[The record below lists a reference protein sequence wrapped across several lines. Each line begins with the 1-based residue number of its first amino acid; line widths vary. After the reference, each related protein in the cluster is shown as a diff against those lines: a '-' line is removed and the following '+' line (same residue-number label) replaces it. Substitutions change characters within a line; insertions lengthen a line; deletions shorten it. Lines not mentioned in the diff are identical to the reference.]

1 MADPQRQEPQPPKPK
16 HPKPQTWM
24 FSNTEYDP
32 DEQVIRLMTIEI
44 KPLNKLKVMSE
55 EKNDWP
61 YVGPWTWGLHPI
73 YNSCEVMKEYSIKNG
88 TWEESKEPKVDIE
101 KMVNIHMSETMPV
114 PRCQESRR
122 FVENLDDI
130 ARLKLQEFCSNK

>member
-1 MADPQRQEPQPPKPK
+1 
-16 HPKPQTWM
+16 
-24 FSNTEYDP
+24 
-32 DEQVIRLMTIEI
+32 
-44 KPLNKLKVMSE
+44 
-55 EKNDWP
+55 
-61 YVGPWTWGLHPI
+61 
-73 YNSCEVMKEYSIKNG
+73 MKEYSIKNG